1 MFPTPKPLRNELRI
15 DPFGSSHLLRTLTGG
30 AWLLLL
36 PLSAYPLIDY
46 VLRLGKTPGGLAG
59 TWDDLLLL
67 GGLVLVAARI
77 AYRGLDAYRKTDLH
91 LPLLVYFGV
100 FLFLLLVRSPETS
113 VGIEGLRVYLEYA
126 LWFFVGLNLP
136 DNPRQVKTL
145 MAFFIFFCTVAAVHG
160 IGQYIAGVPVP
171 ASWVDQAEAGVRCR
185 AFSVVGSPNVL
196 GSLMA
201 LAIPV
206 GIAGCFSAA
215 AIRPR
220 AAYALATV
228 LMAICLF
235 LTFSRGAWFAAFVG
249 LIIFSLMRSPRLLLA
264 VAVISIGAP
273 IVSPGVAGR
282 ILYLF
287 SSGYAASSQ
296 RDGRISRWQAAFE
309 KVHQHPFV
317 GEGFGRFGGAV
328 ATRAIPGNFYVD
340 NFYLKTAAESGL
352 IGLATLA
359 FIVVSVWR
367 AGYRAFSA
375 LSRPVEKTLAAAL
388 LSGLSAVLMHNL
400 VENIF
405 ETPLMSTLFWLFIG
419 LLLCLPRIEAG
430 PPPE

>member
-1 MFPTPKPLRNELRI
+1 M
-15 DPFGSSHLLRTLTGG
+15 LLRATTNS

-36 PLSAYPLIDY
+36 PLTAYPLIDY
-46 VLRLGKTPGGLAG
+46 GLRLGKTPGGLVG

-67 GGLVLVAARI
+67 LGFILVAVRI
-77 AYRGLDAYRKTDLH
+77 AYRGLDAYRNTELH

-100 FLFLLLVRSPETS
+100 FLFLFLVRSPETS
-113 VGIEGLRVYLEYA
+113 VGIEGVRVYLEYA

-136 DNPRQVKTL
+136 DRPRQVKTFT
-145 MAFFIFFCTVAAVHG
+145 AFFIFFCTVAAIYG

-171 ASWVDQAEAGVRCR
+171 TSWVDQAEAGVRCR
-185 AFSVVGSPNVL
+185 AFSFVGSPNVL

-206 GIAGCFSAA
+206 SIAGCFSAVQLL
-215 AIRPR
+215 PR
-220 AAYALATV
+220 VTYVLATAT
-228 LMAICLF
+228 MALCLF
-235 LTFSRGAWFAAFVG
+235 LTFSRGAWFAAFIG
-249 LIIFSLMRSPRLLLA
+249 LVIFSLMRSPRLLLA
-264 VAVISIGAP
+264 VAAISIGAP

-287 SSGYAASSQ
+287 SSGYVDASQ
-296 RDGRISRWQAAFE
+296 RSGRISRWQAAFE
-309 KVHQHPFV
+309 KIHQHPFV

-352 IGLATLA
+352 IGLATLVFVFLSA
-359 FIVVSVWR
+359 WR
-367 AGYRAFSA
+367 AGYRAFAA
-375 LSRPVEKTLAAAL
+375 LSRPFEKTLAAAI
-388 LSGLSAVLMHNL
+388 LSGLSAVLIHNL

-405 ETPLMSTLFWLFIG
+405 ETPLMSTLFWLFLG
-419 LLLCLPRIEAG
+419 LLLALPRFETG
-430 PPPE
+430 SEPKN